1 MSTEENDET
10 PMFARGIAGPLGKLT
25 RDMKTKVDE
34 HTEYL
39 FRRDCALSG
48 TDVAT
53 VMRDFI
59 YMRCYSKT
67 YRGMVAEKLQHEID
81 RTGALHALKGPFE
94 GPEFQSVPDEAQQR
108 SRRAGP

>member
-25 RDMKTKVDE
+25 QDMKTKVDE

-53 VMRDFI
+53 EIRDFI
-59 YMRCYSKT
+59 YMRCYGKT
-67 YRGMVAEKLQHEID
+67 YREMVAEKLLHEID
-81 RTGALHALKGPFE
+81 RTDALHALKGPFE
-94 GPEFQSVPDEAQQR
+94 GPEFQSAPDGAL
-108 SRRAGP
+108 RRARRVGA